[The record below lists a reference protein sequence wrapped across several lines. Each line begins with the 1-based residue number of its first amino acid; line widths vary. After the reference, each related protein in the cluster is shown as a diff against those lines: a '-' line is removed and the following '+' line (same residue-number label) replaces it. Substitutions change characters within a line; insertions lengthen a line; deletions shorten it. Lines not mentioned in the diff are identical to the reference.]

1 MQLSSMQC
9 PVFSESPSMGSWGN
23 WISQESGCPGL
34 NWTSQV
40 GLASENNQAGDRE
53 LPEITAAEGRMH
65 LICVWETQKGLEKCR
80 LQGCRNVRGLQNGS
94 AGIPLPITC
103 MSHVPE
109 VWAGMK
115 VWRLS
120 SLALKNWGRSTFF
133 HARNNSIP
141 HLGPCGKLEM
151 LWKHSLT
158 HFVGWSRMCSL
169 RKNKATLAFG
179 CFPLCPFTF
188 HFPKI
193 KEERKKKELL
203 NSAMF
208 LNTSL
213 QQKETK
219 LNNSLNYCVFK
230 KNHHLIVCI
239 VCTRPSLASQPIFSP
254 RSHYAQSGAM
264 LKEVPC
270 CLPRSPQSTE
280 SLLTLPAFF
289 FRYKTP
295 LCK

>member
-65 LICVWETQKGLEKCR
+65 LICVWETQKGLEKCV
-80 LQGCRNVRGLQNGS
+80 LKGCRNDLGLQKGS

-103 MSHVPE
+103 MSHMPE

-115 VWRLS
+115 LWRLS

-141 HLGPCGKLEM
+141 YLGPCGKLEM

-179 CFPLCPFTF
+179 CSPLCPFTF

-193 KEERKKKELL
+193 KEEKKKKRTSEQCHVSEHFTAAERNKIKQLL
-203 NSAMF
+203 KLLHF
-208 LNTSL
+208 
-213 QQKETK
+213 QKE
-219 LNNSLNYCVFK
+219 S
-230 KNHHLIVCI
+230 
-239 VCTRPSLASQPIFSP
+239 S
-254 RSHYAQSGAM
+254 SHCMHSMYQAFISI
-264 LKEVPC
+264 
-270 CLPRSPQSTE
+270 
-280 SLLTLPAFF
+280 PAYF
-289 FRYKTP
+289 
-295 LCK
+295 